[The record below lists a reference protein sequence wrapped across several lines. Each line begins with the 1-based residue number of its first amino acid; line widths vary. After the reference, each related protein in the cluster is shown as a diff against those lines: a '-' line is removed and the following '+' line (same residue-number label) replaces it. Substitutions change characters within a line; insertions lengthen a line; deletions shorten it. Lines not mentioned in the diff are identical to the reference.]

1 MRAAEPNARHCAKWR
16 RATGLP
22 ATCTMLALPYPWRG
36 QLRHDPGIT
45 LAMTLAVTLAV
56 TLA

>member
-1 MRAAEPNARHCAKWR
+1 
-16 RATGLP
+16 
-22 ATCTMLALPYPWRG
+22 MLALPYPWRG

-56 TLA
+56 TLAMTLAMTLA